1 VHTILIAD
9 DQPAIRTLVTLAVA
23 SERVTV
29 LQAADGSEAWQLI
42 QRHRPALVLLDVQ
55 MPGRDGYD
63 LARAI
68 RADPALAGMKI
79 AILSAQAQGHDIERG
94 VAAGADRYITK
105 PFSPVELREWIEEVL
120 GLA

>member
-1 VHTILIAD
+1 MHTILIAD
-9 DQPAIRTLVTLAVA
+9 DQPAIRTLVTLAVT

-79 AILSAQAQGHDIERG
+79 AILSAQAQGHDVETG
-94 VAAGADRYITK
+94 LAAGADRYITK
-105 PFSPVELREWIEEVL
+105 PFSPTELREWIEEVL